1 MSDDVDFMI
10 LTRTLERDL
19 ARRGVLLRAVK
30 RCLWLVIPGLGLLA
44 FAVLLVLTNTTT
56 LVITLA
62 VVALVIFELCRRGL
76 ASEGAARHPGGGA
89 G

>member
-1 MSDDVDFMI
+1 
-10 LTRTLERDL
+10 
-19 ARRGVLLRAVK
+19 LLRSLSFALPAIV
-30 RCLWLVIPGLGLLA
+30 LVMLA
-44 FAVLLVLTNTTT
+44 FLLVLTNTTT

-76 ASEGAARHPGGGA
+76 AEGPGRRSGEGL

>member
-1 MSDDVDFMI
+1 M
-10 LTRTLERDL
+10 
-19 ARRGVLLRAVK
+19 
-30 RCLWLVIPGLGLLA
+30 LA
-44 FAVLLVLTNTTT
+44 FLLVLTNTTT

-76 ASEGAARHPGGGA
+76 AEGPGRRSGEGL